1 MCLFRYL
8 VHILKVQYG
17 LSSIY
22 NIAIEILLLL
32 FLLLLLLSEEILQ
45 EEDKE
50 EEI

>member
-22 NIAIEILLLL
+22 NIAIEILLL